1 MRKENASKIA
11 GQLKEIKDSFP
22 RFRITAGRVS
32 DVEQRLKTLKQALK
46 EEGDNIVTMN
56 LLSTVIEVPT
66 SAAIKLLEAAYE
78 QELLMNELYEWRL
91 DKALS
96 YITGE
101 YDVDFYNNR

>member
-11 GQLKEIKDSFP
+11 GQLKDIKDAFP
-22 RFRITAGRVS
+22 KFRVTAGRVT
-32 DVEQRLKTLKQALK
+32 DVANRLEALKQALK

-66 SAAIKLLEAAYE
+66 SAAIQLLEAAYE
-78 QELLMNELYEWRL
+78 QELRLNSVYEWRL

-96 YITGE
+96 YLTGE
-101 YDVDFYNNR
+101 YDADFFNDQ